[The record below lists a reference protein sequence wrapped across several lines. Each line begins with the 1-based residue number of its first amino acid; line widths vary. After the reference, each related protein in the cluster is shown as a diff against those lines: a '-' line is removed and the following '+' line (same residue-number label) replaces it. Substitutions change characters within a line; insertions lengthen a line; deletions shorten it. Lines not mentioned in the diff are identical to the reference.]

1 MTEPLL
7 TRHFQ
12 QKENHLTQNIS
23 LKLIT
28 KQDQRSRKKYMTGE
42 EWDKIKLIS
51 LDKAVVSKC
60 TFTQLQAS
68 ILIII
73 NFLPF

>member
-1 MTEPLL
+1 
-7 TRHFQ
+7 
-12 QKENHLTQNIS
+12 
-23 LKLIT
+23 
-28 KQDQRSRKKYMTGE
+28 MTGE
-42 EWDKIKLIS
+42 EWDKIKLNS